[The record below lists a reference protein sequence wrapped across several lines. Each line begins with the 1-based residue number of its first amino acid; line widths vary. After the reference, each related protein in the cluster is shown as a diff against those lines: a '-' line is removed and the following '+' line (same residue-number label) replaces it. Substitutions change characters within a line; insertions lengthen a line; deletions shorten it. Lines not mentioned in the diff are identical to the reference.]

1 MRTRACLVLVILVA
15 LCAPAAAQNAPK
27 PLTVPMKWTPNEPP
41 GPVPPIEVTG
51 GGLYPLKVETAIDH
65 REKGKAVGEH
75 PDDKK
80 PTVSV
85 VSDSDIPGFF
95 SEQVSTLLKRFGVPL
110 TTEASAKRVLRMEL
124 LEFWVIDAQSYS
136 GTVRGRVSVVGDGNQ
151 ELWSAIVTGSGEN
164 GGRSLKVINYQETFS
179 NTIQAFAVNLV
190 KTEAFQK
197 SLKNQ

>member
-1 MRTRACLVLVILVA
+1 MRTRACLVLPIVVA
-15 LCAPAAAQNAPK
+15 LCAVASAQNAPK

-51 GGLYPLKVETAIDH
+51 GGLSPLKIETAIDH
-65 REKGKAVGEH
+65 RDKGKAVGEH

-95 SEQVSTLLKRFGVPL
+95 TEQVSALVKRFGVPL
-110 TTEASAKRVLRMEL
+110 TTEASAKRILHVEL
-124 LEFWVIDAQSYS
+124 LEFWVVDAQSYT
-136 GTVRGRVSVVGDGNQ
+136 GTVRAKVSILGEGNR

-179 NTIQAFAVNLV
+179 NTIQAFVVNLV
-190 KTEAFQK
+190 KAEGFQK
-197 SLKNQ
+197 SLKN